1 MSDAVLTLGDPRLG
15 VTCAPVEDVREPAF
29 RHEAERLVAA
39 LEAFRAAHGF
49 GRGIA
54 APQIGISKRFIA
66 VRMDGRTDVLVNPE
80 ITAARAESFTLWD
93 DCMCFPDLL
102 VRVRRHLGLTL
113 RWTDLEGLER
123 VREIHDPAF
132 AELLQHEL
140 DHLDG
145 VLALD
150 RAEGPN
156 PVIDRAAFLADPA
169 SFRAQVDPYLRLRGP
184 EAFRTTPWR
193 NGGGVTTELAIAPE
207 GATVSDAFGWRL
219 SAAQVASSGPFSRF
233 EGCDRTLLL
242 LEGEGM
248 DLDHGAHGQAAM
260 ARPFEPVRFSG
271 DWDTT
276 GTLRGGPCRDFNV
289 ITRREAWRH
298 DLQVTEGG
306 TFHAPEG
313 GLVLVF
319 AASGFFRVAGL
330 ELPEGWLLEAFGT
343 ISMEALAD
351 SAVALVVTLTPA

>member
-1 MSDAVLTLGDPRLG
+1 MRDAVLTLGDPRLRL
-15 VTCAPVEDVREPAF
+15 TCAAVEDVREPAF
-29 RHEAERLVAA
+29 RQETERLVAA
-39 LEAFRAAHGF
+39 LEAFRKAYGF

-54 APQIGISKRFIA
+54 APQIGIAKRFIA
-66 VRMDGRTDVLVNPE
+66 VRMDGRTEVLVNPV
-80 ITAARAESFTLWD
+80 ITAARAETFTLWD

-113 RWTDLEGLER
+113 RWTDLEGLEH
-123 VREIHDPAF
+123 VRDIHDPAF

-145 VLALD
+145 ALALD
-150 RAEGPN
+150 RAEGAN
-156 PVIDRAAFLADPA
+156 AVIDRAAFLADPGP
-169 SFRAQVDPYLRLRGP
+169 FRAQVDPYVHLRGP
-184 EAFRTTPWR
+184 EVFRTTPWR
-193 NGGGVTTELAIAPE
+193 NGGGITTELAIAPE

-219 SAAQVASSGPFSRF
+219 STAQVASSGPFSRF

-242 LEGEGM
+242 LDGEGM
-248 DLDHGAHGQAAM
+248 DLDHVAHGQAAM

-298 DLQVTEGG
+298 DLQVVEGG
-306 TFHAPEG
+306 TSNAPEG
-313 GLVLVF
+313 GRVLVF
-319 AASGFFRVAGL
+319 AARGSFRVAGL
-330 ELPEGWLLEAFGT
+330 ELPEGWLLEVSGAVRL
-343 ISMEALAD
+343 EALGNPAL
-351 SAVALVVTLTPA
+351 ALVVTLTPA